1 LFTASFLQD
10 SFAVAACLTHWKAAC
25 VRGSILSLIDTSVV
39 GTRSAVELAALG
51 PGTMLCDYSAYI
63 FTFLAIA
70 SASAAVCGLCL
81 FSQAALALSK
91 TWTWNCL

>member
-1 LFTASFLQD
+1 MLLQRASPTERQPV
-10 SFAVAACLTHWKAAC
+10 SG
-25 VRGSILSLIDTSVV
+25 GSILSLIDTSVV

>member
-1 LFTASFLQD
+1 MRR
-10 SFAVAACLTHWKAAC
+10 V
-25 VRGSILSLIDTSVV
+25 LSLIDTSVV

-70 SASAAVCGLCL
+70 SAQALGSRPSMCHSMAATVFSAESHKPCDWL
-81 FSQAALALSK
+81 SQAGH
-91 TWTWNCL
+91 